1 MTWKFKVVRV
11 AFVVAI
17 VAALALALAANWADG
32 SFTDLGWL

>member
-17 VAALALALAANWADG
+17 AAALALALAANWADA
-32 SFTDLGWL
+32 SIADLGWL